1 VIETACRWAARW
13 PAHIRIAVNLSPAQI
28 DDPRLIEV
36 VEQALAQNGVDPGR
50 LELEITEGVFLNESA
65 SSDAMFKALKSIGVR
80 LALDD
85 FGTGYSSLGYLR
97 SAPFDKI
104 KIDQSFVRGAT
115 MAGNRNA
122 AIIMA
127 IVTLAKTMHME
138 TTAEGVETQDEIELI
153 RGLGCSHIQGFVY
166 GRPIRAEQ
174 VIKMLTDE
182 GGMATAIGY
191 KTSRSQRTAV
201 MRAAMLR
208 IGDIEGEVRIR
219 NISATGAMIDG
230 IDFGR
235 NAENTRV
242 EIEVIEGQ
250 MLGAQVMW
258 NRDGKAGIAFD
269 QPFNMDQLNA
279 VVESRLARLA
289 A

>member
-1 VIETACRWAARW
+1 MIDGIDFGRNAENTRVEIEVIEGQMLGAQVMWNRDGKAG
-13 PAHIRIAVNLSPAQI
+13 IAFDQPFNMDQLNA
-28 DDPRLIEV
+28 V
-36 VEQALAQNGVDPGR
+36 VE
-50 LELEITEGVFLNESA
+50 S
-65 SSDAMFKALKSIGVR
+65 R
-80 LALDD
+80 LA
-85 FGTGYSSLGYLR
+85 R
-97 SAPFDKI
+97 
-104 KIDQSFVRGAT
+104 
-115 MAGNRNA
+115 
-122 AIIMA
+122 
-127 IVTLAKTMHME
+127 
-138 TTAEGVETQDEIELI
+138 
-153 RGLGCSHIQGFVY
+153 
-166 GRPIRAEQ
+166 
-174 VIKMLTDE
+174 
-182 GGMATAIGY
+182 MATAIGD
-191 KTSRSQRTAV
+191 KSSRSQRTAV

-208 IGDIEGEVRIR
+208 IGDIEDEVRIL